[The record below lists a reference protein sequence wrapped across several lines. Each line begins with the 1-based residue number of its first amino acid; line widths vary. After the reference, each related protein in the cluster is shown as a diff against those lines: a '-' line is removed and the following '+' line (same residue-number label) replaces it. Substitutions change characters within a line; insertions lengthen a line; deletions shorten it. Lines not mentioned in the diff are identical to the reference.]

1 MRSITI
7 HNLDPEVGR
16 LIQNQAAEE
25 GLSLNQLVKR
35 LLRKALGLSGL
46 TAAQPHGFDEFSGL
60 WTQEEAAEFNA
71 ATERQVDPEGW
82 S

>member
-46 TAAQPHGFDEFSGL
+46 TAALGSPRTPHGVRAHGSSDEV
-60 WTQEEAAEFNA
+60 
-71 ATERQVDPEGW
+71 VD